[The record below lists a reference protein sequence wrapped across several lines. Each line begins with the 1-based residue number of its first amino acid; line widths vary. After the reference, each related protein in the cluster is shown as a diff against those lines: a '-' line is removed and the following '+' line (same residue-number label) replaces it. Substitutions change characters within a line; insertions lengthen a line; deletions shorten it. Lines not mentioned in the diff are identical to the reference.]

1 MDPGQAELGFRSL
14 TLAQDTVGGGS
25 PRAEQGMSNSLPTS
39 WKYSSLG
46 WSIKAGG
53 ACRPDLYREGP
64 LSQPLISQLGCP
76 PSPDPCHA
84 VLVSNLFSISQFCV
98 FAPNR

>member
-1 MDPGQAELGFRSL
+1 MDLGRAELGLRSL

-64 LSQPLISQLGCP
+64 LSQPLSHLSAQVP
-76 PSPDPCHA
+76 PLPRLLPRYLS
-84 VLVSNLFSISQFCV
+84 L
-98 FAPNR
+98 